1 MPEDTREREIAH
13 REEAQRKTVDE
24 YYARSE
30 AAKPTPTPR
39 ESDRAKLGLPVNE
52 PEHDGSEPEEVVQ
65 RRVLEGRIPGNN
77 PYDTRAV
84 TQPPEGEPPRR
95 GPGRPPARKPEGE

>member
-1 MPEDTREREIAH
+1 MPEDTREKEIAH
-13 REEAQRKTVDE
+13 RESAKEKSVQE

-30 AAKPTPTPR
+30 AAKPTPTP
-39 ESDRAKLGLPVNE
+39 EEADRAKLGLPVNE

-84 TQPPEGEPPRR
+84 TQPPDGEAA
-95 GPGRPPARKPEGE
+95 PARPWPPSGT